1 MKDGLGR
8 EPDPWRRHANS
19 GRVGLG
25 AMMATV
31 SGAAADRRGREE
43 SIIGAMIVSLR
54 KPWLWAAIVVLAI
67 GAAMPAFADYETG
80 LRSYELGD
88 YEGALEEIGPLARRG
103 DPGSQFLLGV
113 MYAEG
118 RGVPWDEVK
127 ALAWLACAGA
137 GKSKFFRKKADEWR
151 ARLMKTADAEV
162 LAKANAETRKCLTSR
177 RPARQVVELGKSGEY
192 YRAGLFQRIFFFVGD
207 SLVLGILV
215 VAAQAEWA
223 WLEAL
228 VFALLD
234 MLGNVL
240 LGLISL
246 VWWFFAFKVA
256 TIVARALMRKTAIEA
271 YLDIARG
278 PTATG
283 AGERRDDDRQGP

>member
-1 MKDGLGR
+1 
-8 EPDPWRRHANS
+8 
-19 GRVGLG
+19 
-25 AMMATV
+25 
-31 SGAAADRRGREE
+31 
-43 SIIGAMIVSLR
+43 MIRYSS
-54 KPWLWAAIVVLAI
+54 KSWLVVAVVALVM

-80 LRSYELGD
+80 LRAYELGD
-88 YEGALEEIGPLARRG
+88 YEGALEEIQPLARRG

-137 GKSKFFRKKADEWR
+137 GRSKFFRQKSDQWR

-162 LAKANAETRKCLTSR
+162 LAKANAETRKCLTTQR
-177 RPARQVVELGKSGEY
+177 RQRKVVALGKGAEY
-192 YRAGLFQRIFFFVGD
+192 YRASLLTRIFFFVGD

-215 VAAQAEWA
+215 AAAQAEWA

-228 VFALLD
+228 IFALLD

-246 VWWFFAFKVA
+246 IWWFFAVRVA
-256 TIVARALMRKTAIEA
+256 SITARALMRKTALHA
-271 YLDIARG
+271 YLDISRG
-278 PTATG
+278 PG
-283 AGERRDDDRQGP
+283 APGAAERPDDDRPSP